1 MARFEKLQDLFG
13 LLGRTREPQPLA
25 ALCDQLGAS
34 PATVK
39 RLIAFL
45 REQRG
50 VDIRFDREQG
60 GYRLERGP
68 EDLRTAALLGLSGVE
83 LSALLEAEA
92 ILEQIPPGFVRD
104 ETRSVRAKL
113 GKVRQR
119 ALGQGSLHDR
129 VRLRMSQLRRTSA
142 DAFGTVLSALR
153 SGRRLEF
160 GYRSRSR
167 DEDKTR
173 CCSPLRLT
181 FYRSN
186 WYLAGWCHEREE
198 LRVFS
203 VDRIARP
210 RCLTEAA
217 YAPPTD
223 LVAAELDSSY
233 GIFTGKADQVAV
245 LRFSPLAA
253 RWVGE
258 EEWHPGV
265 QSEPQADG
273 GVILRI
279 PYKHETEL
287 VMDILRHGRNVEV
300 LGPAGLRRSVATE
313 LGKAAVQ
320 YRAKPD
326 VRRAPER

>member
-1 MARFEKLQDLFG
+1 
-13 LLGRTREPQPLA
+13 LA

-50 VDIRFDREQG
+50 VDIRFDRDQG

-104 ETRSVRAKL
+104 ETQSARAKL

-119 ALGQGSLHDR
+119 ALGQGSLRDR

-173 CCSPLRLT
+173 RCSPLRLT

-217 YAPPTD
+217 YAPPTE

-265 QSEPQADG
+265 QSEPQPDG

-313 LGKAAVQ
+313 LGKAATQ
-320 YRAKPD
+320 YRATPGTRT
-326 VRRAPER
+326 RR

>member
-50 VDIRFDREQG
+50 VDIRFDRDQG

-104 ETRSVRAKL
+104 ETQSVRAKL

-119 ALGQGSLHDR
+119 ALGQGSLRDR

-167 DEDKTR
+167 DEDKNR
-173 CCSPLRLT
+173 RCSPLRLT

-217 YAPPTD
+217 YAPPTE

-265 QSEPQADG
+265 QSEPQPDG

-313 LGKAAVQ
+313 LGKAATQ
-320 YRAKPD
+320 YRATPGTRT
-326 VRRAPER
+326 RR

>member
-1 MARFEKLQDLFG
+1 
-13 LLGRTREPQPLA
+13 
-25 ALCDQLGAS
+25 
-34 PATVK
+34 
-39 RLIAFL
+39 
-45 REQRG
+45 
-50 VDIRFDREQG
+50 
-60 GYRLERGP
+60 
-68 EDLRTAALLGLSGVE
+68 
-83 LSALLEAEA
+83 
-92 ILEQIPPGFVRD
+92 
-104 ETRSVRAKL
+104 
-113 GKVRQR
+113 
-119 ALGQGSLHDR
+119 
-129 VRLRMSQLRRTSA
+129 MSQLRRTSA

-167 DEDKTR
+167 DEDKNR
-173 CCSPLRLT
+173 RCSPLRLT

-217 YAPPTD
+217 YAPPTE

-265 QSEPQADG
+265 QSEPQPDG

-313 LGKAAVQ
+313 LGKAATQ
-320 YRAKPD
+320 YRATPGTRT
-326 VRRAPER
+326 RR

>member
-50 VDIRFDREQG
+50 VDIRFDRDQG

-104 ETRSVRAKL
+104 ETQSARAKL

-119 ALGQGSLHDR
+119 ALGQGSLRDR

-173 CCSPLRLT
+173 RCSPLRLT

-203 VDRIARP
+203 VDRIALP

-217 YAPPTD
+217 YAPPTE

-265 QSEPQADG
+265 QSEPQPDG

-313 LGKAAVQ
+313 LGKAATQ
-320 YRAKPD
+320 YRATPGTRT
-326 VRRAPER
+326 RR

>member
-50 VDIRFDREQG
+50 VDIRFDRDQG

-104 ETRSVRAKL
+104 ETQSARAKL

-119 ALGQGSLHDR
+119 ALGQGSLRDR

-173 CCSPLRLT
+173 RCSPLRLT

-217 YAPPTD
+217 YAPPTE

-265 QSEPQADG
+265 QSEPQPDG

-287 VMDILRHGRNVEV
+287 VMDILRHGCNVEV
-300 LGPAGLRRSVATE
+300 LGPAGLRRSVAIE
-313 LGKAAVQ
+313 LGKAAVK
-320 YRAKPD
+320 YRSEWSTRT
-326 VRRAPER
+326 RR

>member
-50 VDIRFDREQG
+50 VDIRFDRDQG

-104 ETRSVRAKL
+104 ETQSARAKL

-119 ALGQGSLHDR
+119 ALGQGSLRDR

-173 CCSPLRLT
+173 RCSPLRLT

-217 YAPPTD
+217 YAPPTE

-265 QSEPQADG
+265 QSEPQPDG

-313 LGKAAVQ
+313 LGKAATQ
-320 YRAKPD
+320 YRATPGTRT
-326 VRRAPER
+326 RR

>member
-50 VDIRFDREQG
+50 VDIRFDRDQG

-104 ETRSVRAKL
+104 ETQSARAKL

-119 ALGQGSLHDR
+119 ALGQGSLRDR

-167 DEDKTR
+167 DEDKNR
-173 CCSPLRLT
+173 RCSPLRLT

-217 YAPPTD
+217 YAPPTE

-265 QSEPQADG
+265 QSEPQPDG

-313 LGKAAVQ
+313 LGKAATQ
-320 YRAKPD
+320 YRATPGTRT
-326 VRRAPER
+326 RR